1 MNRKELNEL
10 KKRFKI
16 EQCAITRMR
25 GCYVSQDGECLGTM
39 NKLFLSLPEEE
50 IFKYL
55 RMFAGCMKGR
65 LGEKLQ
71 NLHMADGDPYETVS
85 ESLEALRKTKLKDE
99 ETFMRICTKIME
111 NYEATSN
118 YMILAIHDVYDIPG
132 VTEDGAEMEDASD
145 SVYEYIVLYIC
156 PVYQPMPYIGLQP
169 GNQFGAVTPPFCI
182 AAPRIALTYPAFN
195 DRRADPRGTLLYQ
208 AEGMCGESIVKT
220 LCQCEVGMS
229 DTQKKDIIQKIF
241 ESSLSESS
249 SFKQLKKIYEI
260 VTGRL
265 LEWERDTDLMM
276 NKEDVMSILEEAGIP
291 EEQTELFAEEW
302 DNRFGKN
309 ESVPAKKII
318 DEKKLR
324 VETEG
329 AVINVKPE
337 GLSKTMIEHTNGDVF
352 LTIQITG
359 RTEVNG
365 VATKGGDAG

>member
-1 MNRKELNEL
+1 MNRRELNEL

-55 RMFAGCMKGR
+55 RMFAGCMKGK

-71 NLHMADGDPYETVS
+71 NLHMADDDPYETVS
-85 ESLEALRKTKLKDE
+85 ENLEALRKSKLKDE
-99 ETFMRICTKIME
+99 ETFARICTKIME
-111 NYEATSN
+111 NYEAISN

-145 SVYEYIVLYIC
+145 SVYEYVALYIC
-156 PVYQPMPYIGLQP
+156 PVYQPMPYIGLLP
-169 GNQFGAVTPPFCI
+169 GNQFGVVTPPFSM
-182 AAPRIALTYPAFN
+182 AAPRIALMYPAFN
-195 DRRADPRGTLLYQ
+195 DRQADPRGALLYQ
-208 AEGMCGESIVKT
+208 AEGMCGESIVKA
-220 LCQCEVGMS
+220 LCRCEVGMS

-241 ESSLSESS
+241 ENSLSESS

-260 VTGRL
+260 VAGKL
-265 LEWERDTDLMM
+265 LEWERDTELLMS
-276 NKEDVMSILEEAGIP
+276 KEDVMSILEEAGIP

-302 DNRFGKN
+302 DQRFKAG
-309 ESVPAKKII
+309 EYVPARKII
-318 DEKKLR
+318 DEKKLK

-329 AVINVKPE
+329 AVVNVKPE
-337 GLSKTMIEHTNGDVF
+337 GLSKTMIEHANGDLF
-352 LTIQITG
+352 LTIRITG

-365 VATKGGDAG
+365 VATKGGGAG